1 MKISLPIFVV
11 KLKNN
16 ASFHNECKSNS
27 DDTSHS
33 FIIEGDCDNLYKID
47 KNNINCEIS
56 HIKCYDNKGVIISII
71 NKKPIKYIITPDKTR
86 ILFKFI

>member
-1 MKISLPIFVV
+1 MKNSIPITVI

-16 ASFHNECKSNS
+16 ASFHDECKTNV

-33 FIIEGDCDNLYKID
+33 FIIEGSCVDLYKID
-47 KNNINCEIS
+47 KNDINCEIS
-56 HIKCYDNKGVIISII
+56 HRKCYDNKGVIISII
-71 NKKPIKYIITPDKTR
+71 NKKPIKYIITPDKNR